1 MSLTPDPRALR
12 SRAALLNAAR
22 QLVDARDIG
31 SIAITDV
38 CALAGVSRPTF
49 YQHFGDIATLV
60 QAAAIERL
68 EQVFDATAAV
78 ETLAEPAVMLETG
91 VRRLMQ
97 GLAEHAPFYRRVL
110 EETSVLAVQALV
122 IDFVAARLL
131 AFVERSGAADPEEI
145 KSRVRL
151 LAAGAAWLVMEQLGD
166 RRDPDG
172 LDSAATRIAQQLAQS
187 LVEGGRA

>member
-1 MSLTPDPRALR
+1 M
-12 SRAALLNAAR
+12 
-22 QLVDARDIG
+22 DARDIS
-31 SIAITDV
+31 SISITDV
-38 CALAGVSRPTF
+38 CTLAGVSRPTF

-78 ETLAEPAVMLETG
+78 ATPAEPTVMLTNG

-110 EETSVLAVQALV
+110 EETSVLAVQTLV

-131 AFVERSGAADPEEI
+131 TFVERSGAADPEQI
-145 KSRVRL
+145 RSRVRL

-172 LDSAATRIAQQLAQS
+172 LESAASRIAQQLAAS
-187 LVEGGRA
+187 MVEGGRS